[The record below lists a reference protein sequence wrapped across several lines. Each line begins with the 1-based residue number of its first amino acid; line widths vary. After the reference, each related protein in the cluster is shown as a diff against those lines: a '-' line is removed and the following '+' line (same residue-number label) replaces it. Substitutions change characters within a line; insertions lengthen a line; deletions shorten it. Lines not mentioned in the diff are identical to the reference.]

1 MGLTVLI
8 AEDEIAERNAI
19 HRIVADALEV
29 YDVSISLASNGDLAA
44 EVITTS
50 APQLLFLDV
59 HMSGPNGIEL
69 ARRARAVRDNA
80 RIAFVSAY
88 GRFEYAQE
96 ALRLGATDFL
106 VKPFDDSELSK
117 LAVGMAQDVLGV
129 NQSKVG
135 FSEQAIAYLHGFIE
149 RELIQRIVHS
159 HVLDSNSAETLR
171 VLLDSIGNEWVCILQ
186 RRGEIKT
193 DPARLLEFLG
203 FKGRSIAA
211 EDGEDLIIV
220 AETTASSKDGLPQR
234 AVIDNGLVGVSS
246 MYLMPES
253 LPVAY
258 REAREV
264 VYEEAPVVEE
274 SRSWTF
280 SQTGRIAGRLME
292 LSASGDPEATRVE
305 LRRLI
310 TPRLSAV
317 DSVAAVRDLV
327 SDLVDLVMVFSD
339 RIYQA
344 FDDESLIPS
353 REAVFSEA
361 RAQVPRADAVLSEVE
376 AFCLEATRRVRANL
390 TNSTEGS
397 VLFVREYI
405 KNHFRSHISLEDV
418 AELVSLSP
426 SYLSRSFHRITGRT
440 FQEYL
445 AELRINQAKRLLALP
460 SPSVKEI
467 AYKVGFS
474 SSNHFCR
481 AFRQRVGTT
490 PQTFAR
496 QHKQVPEEEG
506 L

>member
-1 MGLTVLI
+1 
-8 AEDEIAERNAI
+8 
-19 HRIVADALEV
+19 
-29 YDVSISLASNGDLAA
+29 
-44 EVITTS
+44 
-50 APQLLFLDV
+50 
-59 HMSGPNGIEL
+59 
-69 ARRARAVRDNA
+69 
-80 RIAFVSAY
+80 
-88 GRFEYAQE
+88 
-96 ALRLGATDFL
+96 
-106 VKPFDDSELSK
+106 
-117 LAVGMAQDVLGV
+117 
-129 NQSKVG
+129 
-135 FSEQAIAYLHGFIE
+135 
-149 RELIQRIVHS
+149 
-159 HVLDSNSAETLR
+159 
-171 VLLDSIGNEWVCILQ
+171 
-186 RRGEIKT
+186 
-193 DPARLLEFLG
+193 LG

-496 QHKQVPEEEG
+496 QHKQVPEEKVSNLEG
-506 L
+506 GNRS